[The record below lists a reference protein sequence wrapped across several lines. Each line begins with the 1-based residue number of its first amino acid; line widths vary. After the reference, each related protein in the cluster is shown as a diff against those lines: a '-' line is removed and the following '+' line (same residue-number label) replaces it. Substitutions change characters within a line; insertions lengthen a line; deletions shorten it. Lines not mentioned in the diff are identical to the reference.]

1 MYGYIYKTTNLIN
14 NKIYIGQHKAQKFSL
29 NYKGSGK
36 MLREAF
42 SKYGKE
48 NFSVVLVEECST
60 QEDMDSKEMYW
71 ISYYNSTNTD
81 IGYNIS
87 IGGIYNTFTGR
98 QHNESTKQKMRDAK
112 LGIEFSQEH
121 KENIS
126 KGKKGHIYSE
136 ERNFKI
142 SKTLKERDVHVSHK
156 GHSMS
161 EEAKQKI
168 RDWHLKKGKL
178 SEETKKKMSEVRTGK
193 KYKKN
198 N

>member
-1 MYGYIYKTTNLIN
+1 
-14 NKIYIGQHKAQKFSL
+14 
-29 NYKGSGK
+29 

-98 QHNESTKQKMRDAK
+98 QHNESTK
-112 LGIEFSQEH
+112 
-121 KENIS
+121 
-126 KGKKGHIYSE
+126 
-136 ERNFKI
+136 
-142 SKTLKERDVHVSHK
+142 
-156 GHSMS
+156 
-161 EEAKQKI
+161 
-168 RDWHLKKGKL
+168 
-178 SEETKKKMSEVRTGK
+178 
-193 KYKKN
+193 
-198 N
+198 